1 MDFHPCMH
9 GLQNHEHK
17 GSPQHHNAP
26 ASSPGQA
33 STPRPPSQQG
43 FADVA
48 QQHLA
53 AVVGQILKAEG
64 AEDASVWQ
72 PIITRLALEAAYAVL
87 PSALAA
93 FGVSDPRFYI
103 KVCRLPYSSLLICIA
118 LHGGAAELTGP
129 YSMDGPITCVHM
141 TWN

>member
-1 MDFHPCMH
+1 MH

-17 GSPQHHNAP
+17 GSPQQQSAV
-26 ASSPGQA
+26 ASSPGL
-33 STPRPPSQQG
+33 SPTPGLPSQQG

-103 KVCRLPYSSLLICIA
+103 KVCKLSVSWLCTSSC
-118 LHGGAAELTGP
+118 
-129 YSMDGPITCVHM
+129 SS
-141 TWN
+141 